1 MNKGENMVKIR
12 ITKASLPTLWYAEK
26 IGEVFE
32 VNEEDYLQETGRYCV
47 LTNTIAYVRHGDC
60 EVIQ

>member
-1 MNKGENMVKIR
+1 MVKIR

>member
-1 MNKGENMVKIR
+1 MIIR
-12 ITKASLPTLWYAEK
+12 IIKVSLPTLWYAGKVGDE
-26 IGEVFE
+26 FE
-32 VNEEDYLQETGRYCV
+32 VNEEDYLQKAGRYCV